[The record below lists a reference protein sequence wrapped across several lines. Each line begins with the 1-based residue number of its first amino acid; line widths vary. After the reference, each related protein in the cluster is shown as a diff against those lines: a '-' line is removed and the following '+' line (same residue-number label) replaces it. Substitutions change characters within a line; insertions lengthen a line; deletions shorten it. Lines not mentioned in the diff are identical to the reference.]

1 MSTPGG
7 SRVISDAVVQP
18 FFVYLVPSRTRTVP
32 FARVWI
38 AAPVIPFVGTSN
50 VQQSFFPFA
59 FTFRLT
65 IPCSPMPARR
75 AASRG
80 CMPATAA
87 GAEPAKPTTARRE
100 VDSAMRRNGLTGASL
115 SIPGRP

>member
-1 MSTPGG
+1 MTHGRLLVTNQTEYLTGG
-7 SRVISDAVVQP
+7 DSRCSRVISDAVVHP
-18 FFVYLVPSRTRTVP
+18 FFVYVVPSRTRTVP

-75 AASRG
+75 AASCG
-80 CMPATAA
+80 CMPARAA
-87 GAEPAKPTTARRE
+87 GAKTAKPTTAE
-100 VDSAMRRNGLTGASL
+100 VD
-115 SIPGRP
+115 